1 VTKALIFSEILL
13 VVTSKDV
20 DFGVVFAL
28 GVVAVVAVVL
38 LDEVGADT
46 VMFGL
51 KICYKFYLHPDFKTY
66 LVFMFLAKSNELL
79 NHFLVSFDH
88 FRIEHHSV
96 ISKN

>member
-28 GVVAVVAVVL
+28 GVVAVVL
-38 LDEVGADT
+38 LDEVGTDT

-51 KICYKFYLHPDFKTY
+51 KICFRMLSTFQN
-66 LVFMFLAKSNELL
+66 VFRL
-79 NHFLVSFDH
+79 
-88 FRIEHHSV
+88 
-96 ISKN
+96 